1 MAAYLNGNQ
10 KAFQQL
16 FARLAPRV
24 HGFFMRS
31 FRDSAVADELLQNT
45 FLKMHQSRH
54 TFRAGAPVRPWLF
67 TIAASARA
75 DELRRRRRIP
85 EDVEEDPL
93 ARAEMPNELAASD
106 RASADE
112 REIVAQVRAALERL
126 SEPQRIVVHLHR
138 YEGMTFGEI
147 AVVLGS
153 TEGAVKLRAF
163 RAYEELRNDLSA
175 TLRPDHKS

>member
-1 MAAYLNGNQ
+1 
-10 KAFQQL
+10 
-16 FARLAPRV
+16 
-24 HGFFMRS
+24 MRS

-54 TFRAGAPVRPWLF
+54 TFRPGAPVRPWLF
-67 TIAASARA
+67 TIAASARG

-93 ARAEMPNELAASD
+93 SKAELPNELAASH
-106 RASADE
+106 RASVDE
-112 REIVAQVRAALERL
+112 RETVAQVRAALERL

-147 AVVLGS
+147 AAVLGS

-163 RAYEELRNDLSA
+163 RAYEELRNDLTA
-175 TLRPDHKS
+175 TLRPDGPS